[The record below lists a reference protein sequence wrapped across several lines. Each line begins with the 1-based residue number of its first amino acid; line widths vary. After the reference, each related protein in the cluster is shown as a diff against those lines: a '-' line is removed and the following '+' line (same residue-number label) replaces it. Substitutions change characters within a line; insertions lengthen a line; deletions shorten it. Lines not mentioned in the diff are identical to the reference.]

1 VNGVRGL
8 LLAGAL
14 LFGGTF
20 AQAREGNFVGYLEGT
35 DAFVAIVSDGEEV
48 LAFVCDGEA
57 LVVWLRGAV
66 ENGSLVLN
74 SPASAAQRYLLE
86 TQLGASAEGSLFLN
100 GERLPFTAE
109 AAIGEAGLY
118 RAEETLDGV
127 DYVGGWIVDQN
138 GEQRGSVVGGTSS
151 RSASL
156 DLETLQADVEDVGTL
171 TARHVTPDSVA
182 P

>member
-1 VNGVRGL
+1 MKGTKSLLVGVLML
-8 LLAGAL
+8 LSGTLAQ
-14 LFGGTF
+14 T
-20 AQAREGNFVGYLEGT
+20 EGNFVGHLEGT

-74 SPASAAQRYLLE
+74 SPASAAQSYLFE
-86 TQLGASAEGSLFLN
+86 AQLGANAEGSLFMN

-109 AAIGEAGLY
+109 TAEGEAGLY

-127 DYVGGWIVDQN
+127 DLVGGWIVDN
-138 GEQRGSVVGGTSS
+138 SGEQRGAVVGGTSS

-156 DLETLQADVEDVGTL
+156 DLATLQAKIDAGTL
-171 TARHVTPDSVA
+171 TARHVLPENVTP
-182 P
+182 